1 MYKNQFCFAC
11 AIMFGDMPPVRS
23 RATRPAQPSAG
34 GSKATRPAQ
43 PSAGGYAN
51 SKQPTSISVRQQ
63 RETQQQ
69 AKEQVR
75 SGREAAAAKKREDFR
90 PSQKYMSKYGV
101 QADLTS
107 NTHKTRFASAYAGGH
122 IPACIDHGCNTNK
135 LKWSTS
141 PDESEYDPLLVLCFE
156 AIVETE
162 HPYLFLARQMLTDM
176 LNADG
181 ATQKCQ
187 PLVPALVGA
196 ARGALLSKDEG
207 AVSFAITAVTMLSRV
222 VGQAMNPQLKML
234 VAQLHRHALKSRSLS
249 GLVTTAL
256 QTLEENGGPEAL
268 KVIKAKIPTY
278 CTVNL

>member
-1 MYKNQFCFAC
+1 MV
-11 AIMFGDMPPVRS
+11 G
-23 RATRPAQPSAG
+23 QPSSSGYGAPANARRG
-34 GSKATRPAQ
+34 GALRSVGANMMASTPV
-43 PSAGGYAN
+43 GGYAS
-51 SKQPTSISVRQQ
+51 SKQHTSVSIRQQ
-63 RETQQQ
+63 RETQQRT
-69 AKEQVR
+69 KEQMR
-75 SGREAAAAKKREDFR
+75 SAGVAKAAKKREDFR

-122 IPACIDHGCNTNK
+122 IPACIDHGCNTNR

-156 AIVETE
+156 AIVERE

-196 ARGALLSKDEG
+196 ARGALMSKDEG
-207 AVSFAITAVTMLSRV
+207 AVSFAITALTMLSRV

-234 VAQLHRHALKSRSLS
+234 VAQLHRNSVKSRGLA

-268 KVIKAKIPTY
+268 KIIKAKIPTY